1 MSERTQKGKVPPHNL
16 DAEKSVLGAILI
28 DEDSL
33 VNVIGILKPDDFYEP
48 SHRLIFGAMLSLY
61 EENRSVD
68 LLTTSD
74 ILKNRKQLTEVGGSS
89 YLSSLTNYVT
99 TSAHLIDYAEIVAT
113 SATRRRLIAA
123 SGAIA
128 EYGFDEESNINELI
142 AKAESEIF
150 NVSENEAKGDLIK
163 LSDIILD
170 SFERINELHK
180 NKGALRGI
188 PTGWRDLDNMTAG
201 LQKSDLIILAAR
213 PAMGKTTLVTNLAY
227 NVAKISKKAVLIFSL
242 EMGKEQLFDRMLA
255 DAAGVDAWNIRSGNL
270 SSED

>member
-1 MSERTQKGKVPPHNL
+1 MSERIQKGKVPPHNL

-113 SATRRRLIAA
+113 SATRRRLMLLP
-123 SGAIA
+123 
-128 EYGFDEESNINELI
+128 NM
-142 AKAESEIF
+142 
-150 NVSENEAKGDLIK
+150 VS
-163 LSDIILD
+163 
-170 SFERINELHK
+170 
-180 NKGALRGI
+180 
-188 PTGWRDLDNMTAG
+188 M
-201 LQKSDLIILAAR
+201 
-213 PAMGKTTLVTNLAY
+213 
-227 NVAKISKKAVLIFSL
+227 KKATLMS
-242 EMGKEQLFDRMLA
+242 
-255 DAAGVDAWNIRSGNL
+255 
-270 SSED
+270 